1 MKRRTKIIIK
11 SKVLDDDLDLM
22 DVRATVSGDLE
33 IAINAIITASAE
45 LLKDTGNVEQSLET
59 FIKDLKRE
67 VRE

>member
-33 IAINAIITASAE
+33 LAINAIITASAE